1 MRNGQQRYLFTNEA
15 LSHCYCFRYL
25 CTFFLGRYFDFSL
38 PQRLKILLGK
48 AFVDLMV
55 FFLFVYF
62 VLVG

>member
-1 MRNGQQRYLFTNEA
+1 MRNGQQRYLFRNEA

-48 AFVDLMV
+48 AFVDLM
-55 FFLFVYF
+55 FFFVCLFI
-62 VLVG
+62 LC